1 MAQMGRPPKP
11 TELKRALGNPG
22 KRPLPEPSQY
32 LQPAQGIPKPQRP
45 LAKSGKALWSNVWTS
60 GAGWIS
66 PHIDSTLL
74 LMTCEML
81 DERDDLR
88 IKVATEGEPR
98 DRRGL
103 RELEKLIINNLSLMG
118 FSPADRTRLGL
129 AEVRAQS
136 KLAELMAKRDDL

>member
-1 MAQMGRPPKP
+1 
-11 TELKRALGNPG
+11 
-22 KRPLPEPSQY
+22 
-32 LQPAQGIPKPQRP
+32 
-45 LAKSGKALWSNVWTS
+45 
-60 GAGWIS
+60 
-66 PHIDSTLL
+66 
-74 LMTCEML
+74 MTCEML

-103 RELEKLIINNLSLMG
+103 RELEKLIVNNLSLLG

>member
-1 MAQMGRPPKP
+1 
-11 TELKRALGNPG
+11 
-22 KRPLPEPSQY
+22 
-32 LQPAQGIPKPQRP
+32 
-45 LAKSGKALWSNVWTS
+45 
-60 GAGWIS
+60 
-66 PHIDSTLL
+66 
-74 LMTCEML
+74 MTCEML

>member
-1 MAQMGRPPKP
+1 
-11 TELKRALGNPG
+11 
-22 KRPLPEPSQY
+22 
-32 LQPAQGIPKPQRP
+32 
-45 LAKSGKALWSNVWTS
+45 
-60 GAGWIS
+60 
-66 PHIDSTLL
+66 
-74 LMTCEML
+74 ML

-136 KLAELMAKRDDL
+136 KLAELMAKRDEL